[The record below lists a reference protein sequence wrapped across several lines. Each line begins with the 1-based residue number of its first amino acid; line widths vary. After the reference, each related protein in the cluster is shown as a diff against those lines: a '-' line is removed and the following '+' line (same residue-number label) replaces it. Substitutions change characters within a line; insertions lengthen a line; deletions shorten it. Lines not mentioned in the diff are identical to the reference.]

1 LVHTWLCNCRK
12 QSTKMKKGD
21 YVRTKSGLL
30 GKIVWDGKVP
40 GKGHVFGL
48 ELTEWSENGNDG
60 SYNGKHYFTASPG
73 RGLFSYGKNLTLT
86 KAPPKKSSKDGEISV
101 GDYVT
106 LRNGKEG
113 TVKYVG
119 CIGSSPD
126 EVIGVKLKQWAD
138 SGHDGKGYF
147 VVPKGYGYFAKRKA
161 IVSCK
166 KKSGKS
172 VNLSKPKPEEK
183 KSEAVVLDIG
193 DVGIKCDVGDS
204 VRLKRGREGVV
215 KFIGKVGDK
224 KLCGL
229 ELKAWSEKGNDG
241 MLKDVRY
248 FTCKPGRG
256 YFTEYSN
263 VAEVLVKA
271 KAKPSKEKPIKE
283 RSPSFEDR
291 VDDASL
297 VPVSLGDKIE
307 LRKGRVGYV
316 RYIGKVKGLKGKI
329 IGLELLQ
336 WFDRGHNGTYG
347 AEKYYSCKEGTG
359 YWTSPS
365 AVARV
370 IARSK
375 AGSPVASQRKS
386 KSSIVATSSARR
398 SSDLD
403 EPIIKFNVNDVVRL
417 KKGRE
422 GTVKYYNKKTKVVGL
437 ELKNWNADCGD
448 GTFKGKEYF
457 KCDKGRGY
465 FTSAKAVNE
474 ILKRADTDVS
484 LEDLPKREKS
494 KSLSLDDEYKAA
506 PVKFKMGD
514 KVRLHRGRVGTVRY
528 IGKTGFSKGV
538 IVGLELDSWCEKGN
552 DGTVNGKRFF
562 QTRGAGW
569 GYFTKPSAIAEVLDS
584 NAP

>member
-1 LVHTWLCNCRK
+1 V
-12 QSTKMKKGD
+12 Q
-21 YVRTKSGLL
+21 TKSGLL
-30 GKIVWDGKVP
+30 GKIVWDGKIP

-60 SYNGKHYFTASPG
+60 SYNGKYYFNASPG
-73 RGLFSYGKNLTLT
+73 RGLFSLGKSLTIA
-86 KAPPKKSSKDGEISV
+86 KAPPKKTSKDGEISI
-101 GDYVT
+101 GDYIK

-113 TVKYVG
+113 TVMYVG
-119 CIGSSPD
+119 CIGSSTE
-126 EVIGVKLKQWAD
+126 EVVGVKLKQWSD
-138 SGHDGKGYF
+138 SGHDGKSYF
-147 VVPKGYGYFAKRKA
+147 TVPVGYGYFAKRST
-161 IVSCK
+161 IVSCT

-172 VNLSKPKPEEK
+172 VNLTRVKPEER
-183 KSEAVVLDIG
+183 KSETVIYDEVDTGVV
-193 DVGIKCDVGDS
+193 CNVGDT
-204 VRLKRGREGVV
+204 VRLKRGRQGVV

-229 ELKAWSEKGNDG
+229 ELDAWSEKGNDG
-241 MLKDVRY
+241 SIKGVQY

-256 YFTEYSN
+256 YFTTPSN
-263 VAEVLVKA
+263 VAEVLRRAMDKPVKV
-271 KAKPSKEKPIKE
+271 KPAKE
-283 RSPSFEDR
+283 RSPSFSDRIED
-291 VDDASL
+291 ANL
-297 VPVSLGDKIE
+297 VSVALGDKIE
-307 LRKGRVGYV
+307 LRKGRVGFV

-329 IGLELLQ
+329 IGMELLQ
-336 WFDRGHNGTYG
+336 WYDRGHNGTYG
-347 AEKYYSCKEGTG
+347 DVKYFSCKDGTG

-370 IARSK
+370 VTRYN
-375 AGSPVASQRKS
+375 GPPLVEVQRKKS
-386 KSSIVATSSARR
+386 KPAAVAASSARR
-398 SSDLD
+398 SSEMD

-422 GTVKYYNKKTKVVGL
+422 GTVRYYNKKSKVVGL
-437 ELKNWNADCGD
+437 ELLSWNADCGD

-474 ILKRADTDVS
+474 IVKRTPKFTDLS
-484 LEDLPKREKS
+484 LEDLPKRETTKTLTIDDDQKS
-494 KSLSLDDEYKAA
+494 AL
-506 PVKFKMGD
+506 VKFKMGD

-528 IGKTGFSKGV
+528 IGKTGFSKGKV

-562 QTRGAGW
+562 TTRGQGW
-569 GYFTKPSAIAEVLDS
+569 GYFTKPAAIAEVLDS